1 MQKIEKNYFRDELL
15 ALRTALAGSPAVF
28 TGKYKHRLDET
39 WAVFTTIRP
48 FTPEQRNPT
57 LCNHVNVKRQV
68 IGHYHQ
74 LSELD
79 HNRKFY
85 FVGRPS
91 TYLHYGEERGCI
103 EIAEEFAETVFWKA
117 GQSAGSEAD
126 ASAAAAAL
134 MARLER
140 RHSGRSG

>member
-1 MQKIEKNYFRDELL
+1 MQKLGKNYYWDELL
-15 ALRTALAGSPAVF
+15 ALRLALGETPAVF
-28 TGKYKHRLDET
+28 TGRYKHTLDET

-48 FTPEQRNPT
+48 YTPGQRNPT
-57 LCNHVNVKRQV
+57 VCNHVNIRRPV
-68 IGHYHQ
+68 IGPDRQ

-103 EIAEEFAETVFWKA
+103 EVAVDLPGPAFWKA
-117 GQSAGSEAD
+117 DQSAGSD
-126 ASAAAAAL
+126 AHARAAATAL
-134 MARLER
+134 VARLEHR
-140 RHSGRSG
+140 RSGR